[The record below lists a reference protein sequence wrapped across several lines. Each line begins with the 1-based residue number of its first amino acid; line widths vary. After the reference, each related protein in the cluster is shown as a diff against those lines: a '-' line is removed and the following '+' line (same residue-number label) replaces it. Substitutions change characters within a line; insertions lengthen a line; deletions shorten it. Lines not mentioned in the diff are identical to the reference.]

1 MKADEYSNLAVEFC
15 GLKFMNP
22 FMLSSSPVSNTAE
35 MVGRAFEA
43 GWAGVAYKT
52 LGPAYMEIVNVT
64 PRLNVLN
71 YEDKRFLGLQ
81 NLELITDRP
90 LKDNLEDISTL
101 KKKYPRHIVFSSIMA
116 EGPDKKGW
124 QELTKMSEDAGA
136 DGIELNF
143 SCPHGMPEMG
153 AGAAIGQNPEITLQI
168 TEWVKEVSST
178 PVMVKMTPNI
188 TDICVPARAAQKGGA
203 DALAAINTFR
213 AVTGINLETF
223 EPLPTVA
230 GLSASGGFSG
240 PAVKPIALRY
250 VYDMASDPKIKLPIS
265 GMGGITTWQDAAEF
279 ILVGATTLQATTSIM
294 RYGYRIIEDLLEGL
308 SDYLRRKKIKSLK
321 DLVGKSISKFSAVE
335 SLPRKPVMASSI
347 DYDLC
352 IRCGLCYIT
361 CQDGGHSAITIG
373 RNRKPEVDEEECA
386 GCGLCIHVCPV
397 AGCVTMVESTASK
410 KKKKK

>member
-1 MKADEYSNLAVEFC
+1 MKADQYPNLAVEFC

-52 LGPAYMEIVNVT
+52 LGPECLKIVNVT

-90 LKDNLEDISTL
+90 LKDNLKDISTL
-101 KKKYPRHIVFSSIMA
+101 KKEYPRHIVFSSIMA
-116 EGPDKKGW
+116 EGSDKKGW
-124 QELTKMSEDAGA
+124 QDLTKMSEDAGA

-153 AGAAIGQNPEITLQI
+153 AGAAIGQNPDVVTQI
-168 TEWVKEVSST
+168 TEWVKKVSTT

-188 TDICVPARAAQKGGA
+188 TDMCVPARAAQKGGA

-213 AVTGINLETF
+213 AISAINLETF
-223 EPLPTVA
+223 EPLPTVE
-230 GLSASGGFSG
+230 GQSASGGFSG
-240 PAVKPIALRY
+240 PAMKPIALRY
-250 VYDMASDPKIKLPIS
+250 IYDMASDPQIKIPIS
-265 GMGGITTWQDAAEF
+265 GMGGITTWEDAAEF
-279 ILVGATTLQATTSIM
+279 VLVGATTLQATTSIM
-294 RYGYRIIEDLLEGL
+294 RYGNRIIEDLLEGL
-308 SDYLRRKKIKSLK
+308 SDYLKRKKIKSLM
-321 DLVGKSISKFSAVE
+321 DMVGKSLDKFSTVE
-335 SLPRKPVMASSI
+335 SLPRKPVMVSSVN
-347 DYDLC
+347 DDLC

-361 CQDGGHSAITIG
+361 CADGGHSAISMG
-373 RNRKPEVDEEECA
+373 RNRKIEIDEDECA
-386 GCGLCIHVCPV
+386 GCGLCVHVCPV
-397 AGCVTMVESTASK
+397 WGCITMTK
-410 KKKKK
+410 KKDK

>member
-1 MKADEYSNLAVEFC
+1 MKADKYPNLAVEFC

-35 MVGRAFEA
+35 MVGRSFEA
-43 GWAGVAYKT
+43 GWGGVAYKT
-52 LGPAYMEIVNVT
+52 LGPAYMKIVNVT
-64 PRLNVLN
+64 PRFNILN

-116 EGPDKKGW
+116 EGTDKKGW
-124 QELTKMSEDAGA
+124 QELTRMSEDAGA

-153 AGAAIGQNPEITLQI
+153 SGAAIGQNPVVVRKI
-168 TEWVKEVSST
+168 TEWIKNVATT
-178 PVMVKMTPNI
+178 PVMVKLTPNI
-188 TDICVPARAAQKGGA
+188 TDICVPALAAQKGGA
-203 DALAAINTFR
+203 DAIATINTFR
-213 AVTGINLETF
+213 AVSGINLETF
-223 EPLPTVA
+223 EPMPTVA

-250 VYDMASDPKIKLPIS
+250 ISDIARDPKIKLPIS

-279 ILVGATTLQATTSIM
+279 LLVGATTLQATTSIM
-294 RYGYRIIEDLLEGL
+294 RYGYRIIEDLMEGL
-308 SDYLRRKKIKSLK
+308 SDYLRQKGLKSIK
-321 DLVGKSISKFSAVE
+321 DLVGKSLPKFSTVE
-335 SLPRKPVMASSI
+335 ALPRKPVMVSSI
-347 DYDLC
+347 DYDSC

-361 CQDGGHSAITIG
+361 CQDGSHSAITIG
-373 RNRKPEVDEEECA
+373 RNRKPEVDEEECV
-386 GCGLCIHVCPV
+386 GCGLCTLVCPV
-397 AGCVTMVESTASK
+397 DGCVTMKESK
-410 KKKKK
+410 